1 LILLHK
7 KERHN
12 FKKSERK
19 TTMTNQEY
27 GYLLREIN
35 KEILQ
40 RKKSCFKMMD
50 SVVFVNELFL
60 LDYKFE

>member
-1 LILLHK
+1 
-7 KERHN
+7 
-12 FKKSERK
+12 
-19 TTMTNQEY
+19 MTNQEY